1 MRGMALAVLMV
12 AVLTGCAAPGS
23 KEKNGEDLAGIYA
36 DMALGHMQRQPPD
49 YVRAKEKLEKALEA
63 DPKLVRAHHYAA
75 ELYARTEDDEKAE
88 YHFRHAL
95 ELAPR
100 DPNLKNNFGAFL
112 CARNRFPEAETQFL
126 AAIED
131 PAYTTPHL
139 AYENLARCALRVPNA
154 AKAERYF
161 DEALK
166 RQPNLPVTLF
176 HMAQLQYD
184 KREFFRARAFLERYL
199 SVGSATPAV
208 LLLGVQI
215 EKALGDSA
223 MVARYAQELR
233 SSFPDSSEAA
243 AVSELLSKVGASDN
257 RQNLPPHVQAS
268 DEVIRGQGGAKQGD
282 AAQGA
287 QPPAPAAPTDSK
299 TETTQTSP
307 GGVDRPQ

>member
-1 MRGMALAVLMV
+1 MRSMALAVLMGS
-12 AVLTGCAAPGS
+12 LLIGCAAPGS
-23 KEKNGEDLAGIYA
+23 KEKNGQDLAGIYA

-49 YVRAKEKLEKALEA
+49 YARAKEKLEKALEA

-131 PAYTTPHL
+131 PAYGTPQL

-166 RQPNLPVTLF
+166 RQPNLPASLF

-184 KREFFRARAFLERYL
+184 KREYFRARAFLERYM
-199 SVGSATPAV
+199 SVGAATPQV
-208 LLLGVQI
+208 LLLAVQI

-223 MVARYAQELR
+223 MVAHYAQELR
-233 SSFPDSSEAA
+233 SGFPDSSEAA
-243 AVSELLSKVGASDN
+243 AVGGILNKPGVPGS
-257 RQNLPPHVQAS
+257 RQSQPLDVQVS
-268 DEVIRGQGGAKQGD
+268 DEVIGGQAEATEGDTAGGS
-282 AAQGA
+282 
-287 QPPAPAAPTDSK
+287 QPPAPPAASK

-307 GGVDRPQ
+307 GGTDRPQ